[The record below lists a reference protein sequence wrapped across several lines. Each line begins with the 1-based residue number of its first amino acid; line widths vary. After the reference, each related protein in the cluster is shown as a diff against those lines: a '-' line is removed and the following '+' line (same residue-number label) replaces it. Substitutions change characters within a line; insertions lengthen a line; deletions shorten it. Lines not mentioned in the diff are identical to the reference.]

1 MSDEGISDRVK
12 RFIATYISSIAQLE
26 ILLLLHTNVR
36 QTWSAADIAR
46 ELRIETAGAE
56 TQLAAL
62 AASGLVVRVAEG
74 DAAPARP
81 GSGAAGN
88 PPAAR
93 YRYNAGNPELE
104 ADTVALAQAYLVR
117 RVTVVGLIFAKP
129 PDKAR
134 FFSEAFRF
142 RQEPRKEPN
151 G

>member
-1 MSDEGISDRVK
+1 MALAGRSGVSNGSNTGSVSDEGISDRVK

-26 ILLLLHTNVR
+26 ILLLLHTNAR

-93 YRYNAGNPELE
+93 
-104 ADTVALAQAYLVR
+104 
-117 RVTVVGLIFAKP
+117 
-129 PDKAR
+129 
-134 FFSEAFRF
+134 
-142 RQEPRKEPN
+142 
-151 G
+151 